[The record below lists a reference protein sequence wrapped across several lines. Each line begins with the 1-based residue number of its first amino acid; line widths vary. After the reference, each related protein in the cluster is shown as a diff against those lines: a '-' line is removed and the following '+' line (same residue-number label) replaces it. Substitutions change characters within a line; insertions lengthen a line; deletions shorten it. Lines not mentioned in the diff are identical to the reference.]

1 MTQAVA
7 YSNFRANLK
16 TYMRKVNEDADTL
29 LVTNADPEDNVV
41 VMSADDYDSLMET
54 LRVYQ
59 NPYLSDKVMRGMAQ
73 ARHAAEHPDLHLL
86 RPRRWP
92 TTLSKRARDA
102 ALLDR

>member
-16 TYMRKVNEDADTL
+16 TYMRRVNEDADTL
-29 LVTNADPEDNVV
+29 LVTNANPEDNVV

-59 NPYLSDKVMRGMAQ
+59 NPYLSDK
-73 ARHAAEHPDLHLL
+73 AAW
-86 RPRRWP
+86 RRYGRARRWP